1 MQQGTPEDVT
11 AASLQ
16 CIRDAGD
23 DAKFILMPGCD
34 IPPSVP
40 LGNIR
45 AFLTAPASYKETT
58 T

>member
-1 MQQGTPEDVT
+1 VT